1 MREGAKDMNIDM
13 HIYRGRPADETGRS
27 RNETACYDFLD
38 GLGILYDRADH
49 EETDTM
55 EKCAEV
61 KSVLGLHICK
71 NLFLTTRNGK
81 GLYLLL
87 MPGDKQF
94 KTSVVSKLIGTSRLS
109 FGTPE
114 KMTELIG
121 AAPGS
126 ASVLGLMFDRENKV
140 RIVIDRDAVKDE
152 YFGCHPCR
160 NTSSVKVKTAD
171 LMEKILPALGHEPL
185 IIDIPYQKDGEN

>member
-1 MREGAKDMNIDM
+1 MREGVKDMNIDM

-71 NLFLTTRNGK
+71 NLFLTTRN
-81 GLYLLL
+81 L
-87 MPGDKQF
+87 
-94 KTSVVSKLIGTSRLS
+94 SLIH
-109 FGTPE
+109 
-114 KMTELIG
+114 I
-121 AAPGS
+121 
-126 ASVLGLMFDRENKV
+126 
-140 RIVIDRDAVKDE
+140 
-152 YFGCHPCR
+152 Y
-160 NTSSVKVKTAD
+160 
-171 LMEKILPALGHEPL
+171 
-185 IIDIPYQKDGEN
+185 